1 MCVCIHVCA
10 CMCVYEVSEFIL
22 YKLKVRMN
30 ILSFYLLKKKK
41 RKKSHVPQDEIFF
54 KVYILYECNELLN
67 LVQNLET

>member
-22 YKLKVRMN
+22 YKLKIRMN

-41 RKKSHVPQDEIFF
+41 KGKKAMFPKMRYFLKYIFCMN
-54 KVYILYECNELLN
+54 VMNY
-67 LVQNLET
+67 